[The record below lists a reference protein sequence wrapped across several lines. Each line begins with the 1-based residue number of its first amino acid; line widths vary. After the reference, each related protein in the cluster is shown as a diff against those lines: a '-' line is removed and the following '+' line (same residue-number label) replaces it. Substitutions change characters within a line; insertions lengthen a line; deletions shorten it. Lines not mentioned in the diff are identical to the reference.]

1 MYVCK
6 CMSVASLS
14 ISVCLL
20 PVCKRRLLVA
30 SLFVSVYL
38 LVASLSVMCMHVVA
52 SLCKSMPVV
61 SLSVS
66 VCLLPACLSVCL
78 LSVCL

>member
-38 LVASLSVMCMHVVA
+38 LVASLSVMSMHVVA
-52 SLCKSMPVV
+52 

-66 VCLLPACLSVCL
+66 VCLLSVCL
-78 LSVCL
+78 